1 MKNLKKLHVAVA
13 VASLFAA
20 GNSMA
25 LAISQSGVTIAR
37 EVISVATTSTQSL
50 LAPSVS
56 VNFINGP
63 TANALSSQDFSV
75 TLELA
80 SSTGAPAVWNPSSL
94 VVGNIWRTVNAKRQ
108 SNGAITEVISSTGT
122 PAGTVFI
129 RVLDVQIEPGTSTAG
144 STVRYFFRLEN
155 LSGAAV
161 SLSDL
166 ALEFNSVNGTTA
178 PVGLGDYARIGA
190 LNTAVSAIIGSR
202 VGSDNTAPGCA
213 NDDSRLTVRARNF
226 IGSGFTAPEGES
238 SGSIV
243 LNNGYVLFAQALNIR
258 IGRAETGVINI
269 PNRNTDV
276 STSNTGLTTDTSGFG
291 AANRM
296 TMGFIKF
303 SKVPVDAWD
312 LSVQGNYYA
321 YRRPGGGGTYGS
333 FTSPVAAGSLGD
345 LGTFATT
352 NIVGNIDVSNVK
364 VVIKSSNGFAAG
376 STFSLTNSPFG
387 TLGGAAAPG
396 TSTGAVGTAVFSND
410 PTGPV
415 GNTNIAT
422 VTFSHA
428 NLVDAANAGAAA
440 TLLGSTGAGTTST
453 VFYPAITNDRFYIN
467 YITSG
472 AAIPQSTF
480 TGTVTLVK
488 ESDATNGTEQDN
500 LSCVGELAGLGGG
513 LKIDVRNFYP
523 YNPANPGSEWVGV
536 LRVINN
542 SETVDA
548 DLTGQYIRA
557 DGKYGKWGSMGTLP
571 ARGARYFLSSE
582 IYNLLNQNTNTTL
595 PKDNSGSGGLT
606 AEAGA
611 GAQPPNT
618 RLRISS
624 ASASTLRVQSYI
636 YNGVTRALVEVSGS
650 QGADFDTYER
660 TTRDSIEQ
668 DAQTGIKK

>member
-37 EVISVATTSTQSL
+37 EVISVAPTSTQSL

-56 VNFINGP
+56 INFINGP
-63 TANALSSQDFSV
+63 TANALSSQDFSI

-80 SSTGAPAVWNPSSL
+80 SSAGAPAVWTNL
-94 VVGNIWRTVNAKRQ
+94 VLANIWRTVNAKRQ
-108 SNGAITEVISSTGT
+108 SNGAITKVISSTD
-122 PAGTVFI
+122 PALATEFI
-129 RVLDVQIEPGTSTAG
+129 RVLDVQLEPGTSTAG

-155 LSGAAV
+155 PTAAAV

-166 ALEFNSVNGTTA
+166 ALEFNSVNATTA
-178 PVGLGDYARIGA
+178 PLGLSDYARIGS
-190 LNTAVSAIIGSR
+190 LNTAVAAIIGSR
-202 VGSDNTAPGCA
+202 VGSDGTAPGCA
-213 NDDSRLTVRARNF
+213 NDDSRLTVRAKNF

-276 STSNTGLTTDTSGFG
+276 STSNTGLTIDTSGFG

-303 SKVPVDAWD
+303 SRVPVDAWD
-312 LSVQGNYYA
+312 LSVQGNYYS
-321 YRRPGGGGTYGS
+321 YRKAGGGGTYGT
-333 FTSPVAAGSLGD
+333 FTSPVVTGPGSQGD
-345 LGTFATT
+345 LGTFTTT
-352 NIVGNIDVSNVK
+352 NISGNIDVAAAK

-376 STFSLTNSPFG
+376 STFSLTNNPFG
-387 TLGGAAAPG
+387 TTGAAGAAG
-396 TSTGAVGTAVFSND
+396 TNGGAVGTTVYSND

-415 GNTNIAT
+415 GNLNIAT

-428 NLVDAANAGAAA
+428 NLEAAANLGVAG
-440 TLLGSTGAGTTST
+440 TLLGSTGTGPTST
-453 VFYPAITNDRFYIN
+453 VFYPSVSNDRFYIN

-472 AAIPQSTF
+472 SAIPQSTF
-480 TGTVTLVK
+480 TGTVMLIK
-488 ESDATNGTEQDN
+488 ETDATNGTEQDN

-523 YNPANPGSEWVGV
+523 YNPADTVRDFIGV

-542 SETVDA
+542 SESVDA

-557 DGKYGKWGSMGTLP
+557 DGKYGKWGSMGILP
-571 ARGARYFLSSE
+571 ARGARYFLNNE
-582 IYNLLNQNTNTTL
+582 IFNLLNQNTNTTL

-618 RLRISS
+618 RIRISS

-636 YNGVTRALVEVSGS
+636 YSVRNQALVEVSGS

>member
-1 MKNLKKLHVAVA
+1 MKTMKKLHVAVA

-37 EVISVATTSTQSL
+37 EVISVAPTSTQSL

-63 TANALSSQDFSV
+63 TANAVSSQDFSV

-80 SSTGAPAVWNPSSL
+80 SSAGAPAVWTNL
-94 VVGNIWRTVNAKRQ
+94 VLGNIWRTVNAKRQ
-108 SNGAITEVISSTGT
+108 STAAITTVISSTAAALAT
-122 PAGTVFI
+122 PFI
-129 RVLDVQIEPGTSTAG
+129 RVLDVQVEPGTSTAG

-155 LSGAAV
+155 PTAASF

-166 ALEFNSVNGTTA
+166 ALEFNSANATTA
-178 PVGLGDYARIGA
+178 PSLTDYARIGS
-190 LNTAVSAIIGSR
+190 LNTAVAPIIGSR
-202 VGSDNTAPGCA
+202 ISSDATAPGCA

-238 SGSIV
+238 SGAVV

-258 IGRAETGVINI
+258 IGRLETGVINI

-276 STSNTGLTTDTSGFG
+276 STSNTGLTADASGFG
-291 AANRM
+291 TANRM

-303 SKVPVDAWD
+303 TKVPVDAWD
-312 LSVQGNYYA
+312 LSVQGNYYS
-321 YRRPGGGGTYGS
+321 YRRPGGGGTFGTV
-333 FTSPVAAGSLGD
+333 TSAGAPGSLGD
-345 LGTFATT
+345 LGTPTVL
-352 NIVGNIDVSNVK
+352 NIVGDIDVSGVK

-376 STFSLTNSPFG
+376 STFSLTNNPFG
-387 TLGGAAAPG
+387 ATGATAAPG
-396 TSTGAVGTAVFSND
+396 TNSGAVGTTVYSND
-410 PTGPV
+410 PSGPV

-422 VTFSHA
+422 VSFSHA
-428 NLVDAANAGAAA
+428 NLVAAANTGADA
-440 TLLGSTGAGTTST
+440 TLLGSTGAGTTSA
-453 VFYPAITNDRFYIN
+453 VFYPSITNDRFYIN

-480 TGTVTLVK
+480 TGTVTLQK
-488 ESDATNGTEQDN
+488 ETDSTNGTEQEN

-557 DGKYGKWGSMGTLP
+557 DGKYGKWGSLGTLP

-582 IYNLLNQNTNTTL
+582 IFNALNTNTNTTL

-606 AEAGA
+606 AEAGL

-618 RLRISS
+618 RIRISS

-636 YNGVTRALVEVSGS
+636 YNATTRALVEVSGS

>member
-37 EVISVATTSTQSL
+37 EVISVAPTSTQSL

-63 TANALSSQDFSV
+63 TANAASSQDFSV

-80 SSTGAPAVWNPSSL
+80 SSAGAPAVWTNL
-94 VVGNIWRTVNAKRQ
+94 ILGNIWRTVNAKRQ
-108 SNGAITEVISSTGT
+108 SNGAITEVISSSGAPSLATIS
-122 PAGTVFI
+122 FI

-155 LSGAAV
+155 PTAAAV

-166 ALEFNSVNGTTA
+166 ALEFNSVNATTA
-178 PVGLGDYARIGA
+178 PLALTDYARIGA
-190 LNTAVSAIIGSR
+190 LNTAVAPIIGSR

-243 LNNGYVLFAQALNIR
+243 LNQGYVLFAQALNIR

-321 YRRPGGGGTYGS
+321 YRRPGGGGTFGT
-333 FTSPVAAGSLGD
+333 FTSPTAAGSLGD

-376 STFSLTNSPFG
+376 STFSLTNNPFG
-387 TLGGAAAPG
+387 TLGAAAASG
-396 TSTGAVGTAVFSND
+396 VNSGAVGSVVYSND

-428 NLVDAANAGAAA
+428 NLVDAANAGALA
-440 TLLGSTGAGTTST
+440 TLLGSTGTGTTSA
-453 VFYPAITNDRFYIN
+453 VFYPAISNDRFYIN

-488 ESDATNGTEQDN
+488 ETDATNGTEQDN

-513 LKIDVRNFYP
+513 LKIDVRNFFP
-523 YNPANPGSEWVGV
+523 FNPANPEWVGV

-582 IYNLLNQNTNTTL
+582 INTLLNQNTNTTL
-595 PKDNSGSGGLT
+595 PRDNSGPGGLA

-611 GAQPPNT
+611 GALPPNT

-636 YNGVTRALVEVSGS
+636 YNSVTRALVEVSGS